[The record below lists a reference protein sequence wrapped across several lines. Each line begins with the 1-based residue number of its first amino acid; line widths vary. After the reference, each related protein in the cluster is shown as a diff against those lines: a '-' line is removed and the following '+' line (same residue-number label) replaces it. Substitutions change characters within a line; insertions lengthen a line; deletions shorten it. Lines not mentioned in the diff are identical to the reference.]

1 MVLRFCMHQN
11 CLVRVCVKEKGR
23 RVLWGEDFRTIPA
36 DSYLVGMAN
45 LEYAFLVKTLLIIT

>member
-1 MVLRFCMHQN
+1 MHQN

-23 RVLWGEDFRTIPA
+23 RVLWGADFRTIPA